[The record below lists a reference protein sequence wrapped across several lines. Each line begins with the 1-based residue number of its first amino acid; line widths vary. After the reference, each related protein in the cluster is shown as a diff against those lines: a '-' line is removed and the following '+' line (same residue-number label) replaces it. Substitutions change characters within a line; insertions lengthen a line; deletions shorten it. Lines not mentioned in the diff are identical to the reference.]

1 MTWRFLLTWLG
12 CYQWYYRLQARRA
25 ARMAATRHLALVAK
39 ALFTGSTEAY
49 TLMQDLPRVE
59 GSSEVEWWRD

>member
-12 CYQWYYRLQARRA
+12 GTHWYYRFQARRM
-25 ARMAATRHLALVAK
+25 ARIAATRHLALVAK

-49 TLMQDLPRVE
+49 TLMDDLPRE
-59 GSSEVEWWRD
+59 PDSTEIQWW